1 MATVKD
7 QRSRLPRGAPAATAN
22 AEPARTSVN
31 AFAAADDSPSERPS
45 ATVDQPLL
53 STEEARVDSN
63 SG

>member
-7 QRSRLPRGAPAATAN
+7 QRSRLPRGATAANAS

-31 AFAAADDSPSERPS
+31 ACAAADDSPSERPS
-45 ATVDQPLL
+45 ATADQPLL
-53 STEEARVDSN
+53 STEEAKVESN